1 MRKIVR
7 QQNYLKELIE
17 AQGNRFLTRQAL
29 KCLVRSALEPLLDEP
44 EAGVVLYRIEN
55 KDGLQGLLK
64 RLEFSDI
71 QSINY
76 ADDSKNLLEKV
87 WANTEFLCTMTHRYV
102 SILIW
107 DNNTGDKN
115 FVRYYSLYNSK
126 LQNEA
131 LDIIKRNS
139 KIDITPYQEKFTP
152 DRRDNV
158 LLNASIRRLLDNM
171 DEATNDA
178 VLGYAEKS
186 VETLVD
192 SDYVQKKS
200 RVIAH
205 EIKNQ
210 LSICDLY
217 SEIIRKYAEAGNTE
231 GIQNALKSINKA
243 LKMANNSLISLK
255 SKENCEL
262 KPVNLKEL
270 VETAAELSKVY
281 LEGKNIELHV
291 ENTENV
297 TILADK
303 DRLTAVII
311 NLVKNASEAFP
322 IEEEENVEP
331 VVSSTN
337 ENTFTP
343 TPPGK
348 YIEIKTEKAEDFA
361 QIFVSNNAPGIE
373 NPDKIFDEGFTTKA
387 TGSGLGLW
395 ICKKFIEEQL
405 GQLELSRTSE
415 DYTEF
420 AIHVGLVES

>member
-17 AQGNRFLTRQAL
+17 TQGNRFLTRQAL

-55 KDGLQGLLK
+55 KEGLQGLLK
-64 RLEFSDI
+64 RLEFSEV

-76 ADDSKNLLEKV
+76 ADDSKNLVEKV

-102 SILIW
+102 SILLW
-107 DNNTGDKN
+107 DNNTGDKSL
-115 FVRYYSLYNSK
+115 VRYYSLYNSK

-152 DRRDNV
+152 DRRDNI

-171 DEATNDA
+171 DEATSDA

-192 SDYVQKKS
+192 SDYAQKKS

-217 SEIIRKYAEAGNTE
+217 TEIIRKYTETGNVD
-231 GIQNALKSINKA
+231 GIKNALKSVNKA
-243 LKMANNSLISLK
+243 LKMANNSLIGLK
-255 SKENCEL
+255 SKETCEL
-262 KPVNLKEL
+262 KPVCLKEL
-270 VETAAELSKVY
+270 IETAVELSQVY
-281 LEGKNIELHV
+281 LEGKSIEFKV
-291 ENTENV
+291 ENSEEIR
-297 TILADK
+297 ILADADK
-303 DRLTAVII
+303 LTAVII

-322 IEEEENVEP
+322 IEEDVADNDEL
-331 VVSSTN
+331 
-337 ENTFTP
+337 TP
-343 TPPGK
+343 K
-348 YIEIKTEKAEDFA
+348 YIEIKTEKADDFA
-361 QIFVSNNAPGIE
+361 QIFVSNNAPGIAE
-373 NPDKIFDEGFTTKA
+373 PDRIFNEGFTTKS

-395 ICKKFIEEQL
+395 ICKKSIEEQL
-405 GQLELSRTSE
+405 GQLELSRSSE

-420 AIHVGLVES
+420 AIHIGLVEN